1 MTNPKTPLAVGDRVR
16 IYESTGL
23 FDGVIVEIMKDRR
36 PQIRV
41 SHSDGIKGFE
51 RLVFSEQCRKLKPR
65 APKPKKISV
74 SLADMER
81 AWDEARESFPYVDV
95 ASNGAFYKSFCR
107 ALGMESK

>member
-51 RLVFSEQCRKLKPR
+51 RLVFSEQCRRLKPR
-65 APKPKKISV
+65 APKVKTISV
-74 SLADMER
+74 SLADLER
-81 AWDEARESFPYVDV
+81 AWYEVFGDIH
-95 ASNGAFYKSFCR
+95 KSVFQGFLR